1 MLPSHLRCPEL
12 VYVSFFILFY
22 HHLCSFFC
30 LFVSVGLGNM
40 GREKEPPFSSPAT
53 KRQEK
58 EKDHET
64 DKRGFEEE
72 PSPGVRL
79 LEGHV
84 PHPTNFKVHPN
95 LHHQKTFL
103 K

>member
-1 MLPSHLRCPEL
+1 MLPLRGPEL

-22 HHLCSFFC
+22 HHLCSFFYM
-30 LFVSVGLGNM
+30 FVSVGLGNM

-72 PSPGVRL
+72 PSPEVRL

-84 PHPTNFKVHPN
+84 PLPTKFKAHRDL
-95 LHHQKTFL
+95 LHHKTLF

>member
-1 MLPSHLRCPEL
+1 MGC
-12 VYVSFFILFY
+12 
-22 HHLCSFFC
+22 
-30 LFVSVGLGNM
+30 GNI
-40 GREKEPPFSSPAT
+40 GREKEPPFSLPAT

-64 DKRGFEEE
+64 NKRGFEEE

-84 PHPTNFKVHPN
+84 PHPTKFKAHPDL
-95 LHHQKTFL
+95 LHHKTLF